1 MPDEPLSLASR
12 VTSEAPAS
20 MSSLME
26 ATHSLG
32 GSISERP
39 GSLNP
44 TSDTTVKSG
53 ASLRM

>member
-12 VTSEAPAS
+12 VTIEAPAS
-20 MSSLME
+20 RSSLME

-39 GSLNP
+39 GSLKP